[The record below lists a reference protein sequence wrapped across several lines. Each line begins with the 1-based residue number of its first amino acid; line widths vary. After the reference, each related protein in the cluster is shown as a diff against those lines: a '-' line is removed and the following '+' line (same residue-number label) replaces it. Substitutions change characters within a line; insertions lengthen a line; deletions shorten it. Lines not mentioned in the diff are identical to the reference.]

1 MSWQPFQTIWGRICH
16 LQGQKFITKTGK
28 PFTYAVESGTT
39 VWVERDGNRINQSL
53 AKSNFTQVYSMMQ
66 SNPITGPAEI
76 NKRAINN
83 GQSQVRG
90 SSYVW
95 AILHDVR
102 VIP

>member
-1 MSWQPFQTIWGRICH
+1 MSWQPFQTIWDRICH

-28 PFTYAVESGTT
+28 PFTYSVESGATI
-39 VWVERDGNRINQSL
+39 WIERDGNRINQSL

-66 SNPITGPAEI
+66 SSLIIGPAEI
-76 NKRAINN
+76 NKRAIKN

-90 SSYVW
+90 PSYVW
-95 AILHDVR
+95 AILHDKR